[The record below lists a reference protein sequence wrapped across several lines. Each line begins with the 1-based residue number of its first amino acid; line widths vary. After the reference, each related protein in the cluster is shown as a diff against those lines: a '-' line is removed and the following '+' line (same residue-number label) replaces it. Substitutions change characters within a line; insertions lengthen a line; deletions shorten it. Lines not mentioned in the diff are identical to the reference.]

1 MLPAVQVEI
10 ICVKQLRSECLW
22 GGYGAVFT
30 MVYLL
35 VNRLREWYRHGVGK
49 VNWPSI
55 VNRGSAR
62 VSHIAGGNTSKSTFK
77 DECRCTAK
85 QSHKRMM

>member
-1 MLPAVQVEI
+1 MRFWSVLPAVQVEI
-10 ICVKQLRSECLW
+10 ICVKQLRSGCLW

-35 VNRLREWYRHGVGK
+35 VNMLGEWYRHGVGK

-55 VNRGSAR
+55 PR
-62 VSHIAGGNTSKSTFK
+62 
-77 DECRCTAK
+77 
-85 QSHKRMM
+85 